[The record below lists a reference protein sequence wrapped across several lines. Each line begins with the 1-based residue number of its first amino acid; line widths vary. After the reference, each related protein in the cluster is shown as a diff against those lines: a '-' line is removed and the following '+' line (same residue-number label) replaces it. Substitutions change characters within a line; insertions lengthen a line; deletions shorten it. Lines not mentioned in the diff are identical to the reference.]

1 MVLGSARTG
10 SGVAFIALSGPLGR
24 LLIGRD
30 ADGAGAQL
38 FIRAFGAR
46 DALLG
51 VGTLLAI
58 RTEQSARPWLIA
70 SGVADAFDAMATVT
84 SYRHLP
90 PKRRALTFMVSVIPA
105 VLTLSTALRLADNV
119 GDTGV
124 AQHEGVESERS
135 AH

>member
-1 MVLGSARTG
+1 MVLGSARIG

-24 LLIGRD
+24 LLIDRD

-46 DALLG
+46 DTLLG

-70 SGVADAFDAMATVT
+70 SGLADAFDAMATVGG
-84 SYRHLP
+84 YRRLP

-105 VLTLSTALRLADNV
+105 VLNLSTAQLLADDV
-119 GDTGV
+119 GDPDA
-124 AQHEGVESERS
+124 AQHEGV
-135 AH
+135 